1 MAATQVKAAALSLA
15 AQDQS
20 LEQDHEDAK
29 AANDK
34 QIAEQEALNVEGVMQ
49 VDDLRAG
56 AADKALTAISES
68 VDGDGRPPEGTTASV
83 EA

>member
-1 MAATQVKAAALSLA
+1 MEQRVPTAYHDAELWQY
-15 AQDQS
+15 QS
-20 LEQDHEDAK
+20 LEQAHEDPK

-49 VDDLRAG
+49 VDNLRAD
-56 AADKALTAISES
+56 AVDEALTGIDRS
-68 VDGDGRPPEGTTASV
+68 VEGDGRPPEGTTASV